1 MSYCEYC
8 HDAATYFC
16 SQISECEGARTSVC
30 KRCAARNKFTCSE
43 CGSCMVEEDEL
54 VYPS

>member
-8 HDAATYFC
+8 HDAATYYC
-16 SQISECEGARTSVC
+16 SRISECEGARTSVC
-30 KRCAARNKFTCSE
+30 KRCAARNKLTCSE
-43 CGSCMVEEDEL
+43 CGSRMVEEDEL